1 MKDQYQE
8 FIESM
13 KNSQGMMP
21 NSAAQPGEEYGQFIA
36 QALGKEEAH
45 RRALRGDVIHVNEL
59 LSNMHTLQTPNATVC
74 HEPQW
79 TKIEINLK
87 DPAQPLDLMDIK
99 EIYAAFFRQWL
110 QQRIETMKPDDL
122 IKLGY
127 HVGEKYP

>member
-1 MKDQYQE
+1 
-8 FIESM
+8 
-13 KNSQGMMP
+13 
-21 NSAAQPGEEYGQFIA
+21 
-36 QALGKEEAH
+36 
-45 RRALRGDVIHVNEL
+45 
-59 LSNMHTLQTPNATVC
+59 MHTLKTPHATVSY
-74 HEPQW
+74 EPQW